1 MCTVP
6 TQLIEQFE
14 ARYILKRTAV
24 ITQEA
29 NDIQDYQLEGH
40 NRLDDME
47 AYWFSNSDKI
57 STQDLEFRYQIFTK
71 SGHLVADNLK
81 TTKEVKDF
89 ILSPKI
95 IWPNP
100 LTLYLT
106 YDTIVL

>member
-6 TQLIEQFE
+6 TKLIEQFE

-29 NDIQDYQLEGH
+29 NNIQDYQLEGC
-40 NRLDDME
+40 NFLDNME
-47 AYWFSNSDKI
+47 AYWFSDSYKI
-57 STQDLEFRYQIFTK
+57 STQDLDFHYQIFTK

-81 TTKEVKDF
+81 TTQEVREF

-95 IWPNP
+95 I
-100 LTLYLT
+100 
-106 YDTIVL
+106 

>member
-1 MCTVP
+1 MSTVP
-6 TQLIEQFE
+6 TKLIEQFE

-29 NDIQDYQLEGH
+29 TDIQDYQLEGH
-40 NRLDDME
+40 NLLDDME
-47 AYWFSNSDKI
+47 AYWFSDSDKI
-57 STQDLEFRYQIFTK
+57 STQDLDFRYQIFTK

-95 IWPNP
+95 I
-100 LTLYLT
+100 
-106 YDTIVL
+106 

>member
-1 MCTVP
+1 MYSVP
-6 TQLIEQFE
+6 TKLIEQFE
-14 ARYILKRTAV
+14 AQYILKRTAV

-29 NDIQDYQLEGH
+29 NNIQDYQLEGQ
-40 NRLDDME
+40 NLLDDME
-47 AYWFSNSDKI
+47 RYWFSDSEKI

-95 IWPNP
+95 I
-100 LTLYLT
+100 
-106 YDTIVL
+106 

>member
-6 TQLIEQFE
+6 TKLIEQFE

-24 ITQEA
+24 VTQEA
-29 NDIQDYQLEGH
+29 TNIQDYQLEGH
-40 NRLDDME
+40 NLLDDIE
-47 AYWFSNSDKI
+47 AYWFSDSDKI
-57 STQDLEFRYQIFTK
+57 STKDLDFRYQIFTK

-95 IWPNP
+95 I
-100 LTLYLT
+100 
-106 YDTIVL
+106 

>member
-1 MCTVP
+1 MCSVP

-29 NDIQDYQLEGH
+29 TDIQDYQLEGQ
-40 NRLDDME
+40 NLLDDME
-47 AYWFSNSDKI
+47 PYWFSESDKI
-57 STQDLEFRYQIFTK
+57 STEDLNFRYQIFTK

-95 IWPNP
+95 I
-100 LTLYLT
+100 
-106 YDTIVL
+106 

>member
-1 MCTVP
+1 MRTVP
-6 TQLIEQFE
+6 TKLIEQFE
-14 ARYILKRTAV
+14 AQYVLKRTAV
-24 ITQEA
+24 VTQEA

-40 NRLDDME
+40 NLLDDIE
-47 AYWFSNSDKI
+47 AYWFSDSDKI
-57 STQDLEFRYQIFTK
+57 PTQDLEFRYQIFTK

-81 TTKEVKDF
+81 TTQEVKDF

-95 IWPNP
+95 IWPKP